1 MNKATQADTK
11 HIYVLLSRTHTTP
24 ARLIR
29 LFTKEPY
36 SHASIAL
43 DLELVHLYSF
53 ARKHIHNPFD
63 CGFIEE
69 DIESGI
75 FGLDKNIYCS
85 VYEIPVTE
93 EQYQI
98 IQDEI
103 NLFKK
108 NKDIYQYNYTG
119 LVGVMLGKNVT
130 DGKHFFCSQFVSH
143 IIYKS
148 GIHLFSKSNGL
159 IRPYDFHIRLK
170 HQRIYKGRLAD
181 YREYLRQSGRRVSA
195 GLNNTEKIPQAMLK
209 AAVRCN
215 DTMCF

>member
-1 MNKATQADTK
+1 M
-11 HIYVLLSRTHTTP
+11 
-24 ARLIR
+24 
-29 LFTKEPY
+29 
-36 SHASIAL
+36 
-43 DLELVHLYSF
+43 
-53 ARKHIHNPFD
+53 
-63 CGFIEE
+63 
-69 DIESGI
+69 
-75 FGLDKNIYCS
+75 
-85 VYEIPVTE
+85 YEIPVTE

-209 AAVRCN
+209 AAVRWN
-215 DTMCF
+215 VSLHSIGQQLL